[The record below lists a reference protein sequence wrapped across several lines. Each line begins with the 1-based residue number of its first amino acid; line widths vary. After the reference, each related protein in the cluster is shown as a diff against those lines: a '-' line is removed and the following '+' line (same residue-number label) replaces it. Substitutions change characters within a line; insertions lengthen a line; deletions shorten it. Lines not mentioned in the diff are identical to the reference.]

1 MAFATRGVVAAAA
14 ALLALAGCAP
24 HSPSPGGMP
33 RGVVFVRDWPVKDKP
48 YNRRDPERTRVFRDG
63 RLVAHI
69 VGRVF
74 AARDAA
80 AGSLVYDY
88 QTRTARAMAGGRSWA
103 FDPCPDHYNGIHF
116 LALSPDG
123 RRGICTPVASHSEGL
138 VLFDAR
144 KPAHRRVIFDNAT
157 FGLPHVAAWI
167 DNERI
172 AVVEYRKY
180 GCRFYNH
187 YGDPPAGLVVIDL
200 RGRILERGPC
210 MAGVIAGPRGLVYVD
225 YRDNVWRFLDPLGDQ
240 PRDRMVF
247 SPDQGRSWH
256 VAHPEFADGN
266 GHVFSRGDCGCD
278 ETLRDENDRAL
289 LKNVFSAG
297 WAKP

>member
-1 MAFATRGVVAAAA
+1 MAFATRGHVAVAAAVVF
-14 ALLALAGCAP
+14 ALAGCAP
-24 HSPSPGGMP
+24 RASGPGGMP
-33 RGVVFVRDWPVKDKP
+33 RGVVFVRDLPVEDKP
-48 YNRRDPERTRVFRDG
+48 YYRRDPERTRVFREG

-74 AARDAA
+74 PARDTA

-88 QTRTARAMAGGRSWA
+88 QTRMARAMAGGRSWP
-103 FDPCPDHYNGIHF
+103 FDPCPDQHNGIHF

-123 RRGICTPVASHSEGL
+123 RRGICTPVASHSERL

-144 KPAHRRVIFDNAT
+144 KPAQRRVIFDNAT

-172 AVVEYRKY
+172 AVVEYRKH

-187 YGDPPAGLVVIDL
+187 YGDPPAGLVVIDVS
-200 RGRILERGPC
+200 GRILERGPC
-210 MAGVIAGPRGLVYVD
+210 MAGVVAGPRGPVYVD
-225 YRDNVWRFLDPLGDQ
+225 YFVNVWHFLDPIWDQ

-247 SPDQGRSWH
+247 STDQGRSWRTGD
-256 VAHPEFADGN
+256 PQFADADGR
-266 GHVFSRGDCGCD
+266 VFSHGDNHD
-278 ETLRDENDRAL
+278 WSLRDENGTVLVRGVWQA
-289 LKNVFSAG
+289 A
-297 WAKP
+297 WARP